1 MSRSTSSTAVFR
13 RGSGAGDAMKRAG
26 DFVLLLIGLLA
37 AWQVLHWIAGDTA
50 ITSPADTALHLANML
65 GTTRFWENAEET
77 ARAFALA
84 LAISIAGGI
93 GIGALLG
100 INRTSATV
108 SEPILL
114 ALYSLPK
121 VTLYPL
127 VLLCFGLGI
136 SAKVAFGAMH
146 GLIPVAIFTM
156 KAIMQLKPVYWRSA
170 EMMRL
175 TPAQFATTIAL
186 PAVLPE
192 VLSGA
197 RLGFSLT
204 LLGVLI
210 GEMFASQRGLGFLIT
225 GAMGLG
231 DIATIMAVAV
241 FLAVFAVSANAL
253 LLMLERKVA
262 R

>member
-1 MSRSTSSTAVFR
+1 
-13 RGSGAGDAMKRAG
+13 MKRSG
-26 DFVLLLIGLLA
+26 DFIFLLIGLLL
-37 AWQVLHWIAGDTA
+37 AWQGLHWLAGDIA
-50 ITSPADTALHLANML
+50 LTSPAQTFAHLGKLLATA
-65 GTTRFWENAEET
+65 RFWEHVTET
-77 ARAFALA
+77 ARAFSFAVL
-84 LAISIAGGI
+84 ISLIGGV
-93 GIGALLG
+93 GLGALLG
-100 INRTSATV
+100 VNRTSGTV
-108 SEPILL
+108 SEPILI

-156 KAIMQLKPVYWRSA
+156 KAIMQIKPVFWRTA
-170 EMMRL
+170 YAMRL
-175 TPAQFATTIAL
+175 TPRQMAMTVAL

-192 VLSGA
+192 VMSGA

-210 GEMFASQRGLGFLIT
+210 GEMFASQRGLGFMIT
-225 GAMGLG
+225 AAMGLG

-241 FLAVFAVSANAL
+241 FLSIFAVGSNAL
-253 LLMLERKVA
+253 LLMVDRAVP